1 MFRALMLGLLFA
13 SSCVSASPFLIC
25 DVTDSRA
32 DTVILTRAGVSTNS
46 PVVVDAVNGLP
57 ANGNR
62 TCHIDLAS
70 DPRTGTVTVALKD
83 SIQGDTGPAASF
95 TFGSPLHAP
104 GNLRL
109 IP

>member
-1 MFRALMLGLLFA
+1 MRKLIFAALLA
-13 SSCVSASPFLIC
+13 SAGAFGNPFLIG
-25 DVTDSRA
+25 DVTDTRA
-32 DTVILTRAGVSTNS
+32 DTCIYTRSSSVSS

-62 TCHIDLAS
+62 ICKIDLAS
-70 DPRTGTVTVALKD
+70 DPRTGTVTLALKD
-83 SIQGDTGPAASF
+83 SIQGDTGPTASF
-95 TFGSPLHAP
+95 TFGLPLHAP

>member
-1 MFRALMLGLLFA
+1 MRRLMMLLLLA
-13 SSCVSASPFLIC
+13 VLPMSVSAAPFLIA
-25 DVTDSRA
+25 DVSAANA
-32 DTVILTRAGVSTNS
+32 DQCVYTRGAPVNS

-62 TCHIDLAS
+62 ICRVDLGS
-70 DPRTGTVTVALKD
+70 DPRTGTVTLALRD
-83 SIQGDTGPAASF
+83 SVLGVTGPTASY
-95 TFGSPLHAP
+95 TFPGALPAP